1 MGTSGNRDCF
11 KLASSV
17 NMVDKKS
24 SQLGGEEK
32 NVFILDYNSNHASSK

>member
-24 SQLGGEEK
+24 SQLGERK
-32 NVFILDYNSNHASSK
+32 RM